1 MGNTTSTNPRSKH
14 PKSGT
19 VPHRTTSKRNS
30 FKAPNKRESTSHL
43 QAVKNKRASKGLSL
57 KQVSIVAGREQRSK
71 SSRASNKTRAKRGSI
86 GIERKTNISSVENAL
101 EANNNSDIA
110 TQDYEVCS
118 HGVALHIL
126 HSTPSQVR
134 RHLERLG
141 AASGL
146 GSDQGSDTESDFE
159 TDDEEG
165 STL

>member
-1 MGNTTSTNPRSKH
+1 MGNTSTTPRSK
-14 PKSGT
+14 KSKSST
-19 VPHRTTSKRNS
+19 VPHRTISKRSS
-30 FKAPNKRESTSHL
+30 FKALDKRESTSHL

-86 GIERKTNISSVENAL
+86 GIERKTNLNSIENGL
-101 EANNNSDIA
+101 EVNNNPDIA

-165 STL
+165 SKL